1 MSKRLYR
8 SNNRMVAGV
17 LGGIAEYL
25 DVDPTVIRLAYVFL
39 TIFTAG
45 FPGFFAYI
53 VAALIVPAKQS

>member
-1 MSKRLYR
+1 
-8 SNNRMVAGV
+8 MVAGV

-53 VAALIVPAKQS
+53 VAALIVPAKQP